1 LNGLKLNVIALA
13 GEVDFSSQTKE
24 RLTKLDGLR
33 EDEVAPELSKEFIK
47 IMRANKEYFDDHV
60 ERLNAYAATLT
71 KISTINK
78 IKSSMNGSG
87 ASNSRSRSK
96 MPEGLVD
103 AISNN
108 RKECELFITEGKSA
122 GGNIV
127 QARTLDGT
135 QAVIQLRGVPMN
147 AVNADLDTFLDNPEM
162 QVIYRS
168 IGAGVNE
175 FHDISNS
182 RYGKIIIATDAD
194 PDGYRIAA
202 LVIGMFA
209 KKMTFLIENGMVY
222 FLETP
227 IYKQGTKYIYQS
239 DDIEKELDTSKPFI
253 RYKGLGKFNV
263 SDLKI
268 IATGK
273 DTRRLVQVTLDD
285 AEYAL
290 TLLTS
295 SYARKCLMIEKD
307 ILIDPFKLGL
317 YL

>member
-1 LNGLKLNVIALA
+1 
-13 GEVDFSSQTKE
+13 
-24 RLTKLDGLR
+24 
-33 EDEVAPELSKEFIK
+33 
-47 IMRANKEYFDDHV
+47 
-60 ERLNAYAATLT
+60 
-71 KISTINK
+71 
-78 IKSSMNGSG
+78 
-87 ASNSRSRSK
+87 
-96 MPEGLVD
+96 
-103 AISNN
+103 
-108 RKECELFITEGKSA
+108 
-122 GGNIV
+122 
-127 QARTLDGT
+127 
-135 QAVIQLRGVPMN
+135 
-147 AVNADLDTFLDNPEM
+147 
-162 QVIYRS
+162 
-168 IGAGVNE
+168 
-175 FHDISNS
+175 
-182 RYGKIIIATDAD
+182 
-194 PDGYRIAA
+194 
-202 LVIGMFA
+202 
-209 KKMTFLIENGMVY
+209 MVY

-307 ILIDPFKLGL
+307 ILADPFKLGL